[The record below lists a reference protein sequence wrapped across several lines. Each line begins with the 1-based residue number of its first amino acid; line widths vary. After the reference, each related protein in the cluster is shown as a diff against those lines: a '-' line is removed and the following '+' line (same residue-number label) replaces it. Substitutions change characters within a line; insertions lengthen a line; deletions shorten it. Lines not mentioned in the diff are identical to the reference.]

1 MMYRKIYQ
9 KLLEWKQRSQGRTS
23 LLIEGARRVGKS
35 YLATTFGQK
44 EYRSCLVIDFNQAGK
59 AVRELFLHYLDNLPE
74 FFLRLPIL
82 TGVPLYER
90 ESLIVFDE
98 VQMFPRARAALKYL
112 VADGRYDYLET
123 GSLLSIKEN
132 VRDIVIP
139 SEEHAISLAPMDF
152 EEYLLARNEAGMVD
166 FLRKCH
172 ADQKSL
178 GAALHRKAM
187 DLFREYLIVGGM
199 PQAVET
205 FLNQMDFA
213 ACDMVK
219 RDILQLYR
227 NDIRKHS
234 NGLAMNVEAIFD
246 AIPAQLQRHDR
257 PFQLSALGT
266 QARMRTHQDAFLWL
280 QDACIVNHAYLTTEP
295 TLGLKMNL
303 EQARFKCYMADTGL
317 LISHSF
323 DSNVLASNE
332 VYRKLLYGRLGVN
345 LGMVAENIVA
355 QTLHANGHGLYFYSS
370 NDRLDKENRME
381 IDFLIAKPSLTS
393 RHNICPIEV
402 KSGKNYTTS
411 SLRKFMAKYRQELH
425 TPFVLHDGDYRVSD
439 GITYL
444 PLYLAHLL

>member
-1 MMYRKIYQ
+1 MYRKIYQ
-9 KLLEWKQRSQGRTS
+9 QLLDWKRNSQGHTS

-35 YLATTFGQK
+35 YIVNEFGRK
-44 EYRSCLVIDFNQAGK
+44 EYRSFVVIDFNQAGP
-59 AVRELFLHYLDNLPE
+59 AIRELFQHYLDNLPE

-139 SEEHAISLAPMDF
+139 SEEHAIQLAPMDF
-152 EEYLLARNEAGMVD
+152 EEYLWARNEANLGE
-166 FLRKCH
+166 FLRNCH

-178 GAALHRKAM
+178 GGALHRKAM

-205 FLNQMDFA
+205 FLSRMDFA
-213 ACDMVK
+213 TCDAQK

-234 NGLAMNVEAIFD
+234 NGLALNVEAIFD
-246 AIPAQLQRHDR
+246 AIPSQLQRHER
-257 PFQLSALGT
+257 PFKLSALGT
-266 QARMRTHQDAFLWL
+266 DARMRTYQEAFLWL
-280 QDACIVNHAYLTTEP
+280 QDARIVNHAFLTTEP
-295 TLGLKMNL
+295 SLGLKMNL
-303 EQARFKCYMADTGL
+303 NQSRLKCYMADTGL
-317 LISHSF
+317 LISHAF
-323 DSNVLASNE
+323 DEKLLASNE
-332 VYRKLLYGRLGVN
+332 VYRKLLYDRLGVN
-345 LGMVAENIVA
+345 LGMVMENIVA
-355 QTLHANGHGLYFYSS
+355 QTLRANGHGLYFYSS
-370 NDRLDKENRME
+370 QNSQNKEDRME
-381 IDFLIAKPSLTS
+381 IDFLIAKPSLTN

-402 KSGKNYTTS
+402 KSGKNYTVN
-411 SLRKFMAKYRQELH
+411 SLRKFIAKYRQELH
-425 TPFVLHDGDYRVSD
+425 TPYLLHDGDFQTKD
-439 GITYL
+439 GITFL
-444 PLYLAHLL
+444 PLYFAHLL